1 MSICTPCT
9 KTKPILYCSDAI
21 HVADWI
27 AGVGVSVFVWYR
39 NTATGRTEVE
49 SITTG
54 VDGKISITFGNKME
68 GNSYE
73 LWINT
78 SEGTMNDQDSFYLP
92 NTTDS
97 VTCITVKFNR
107 AYDNGSVTV
116 AESVIEA
123 A

>member
-9 KTKPILYCSDAI
+9 KTKPVLYCSDAI

-27 AGVGVSVFVWYR
+27 AGVGVDVFVWYR

-49 SITTG
+49 AVTTG
-54 VDGKISITFGNKME
+54 VDGKVSIDFTNKME

-78 SEGTMNDQDSFYLP
+78 SKAAMNDKDTFYLP
-92 NTTDS
+92 DTTTS
-97 VTCITVKFNR
+97 VTCITVKFDR
-107 AYDNGSVTV
+107 VTDTTV
-116 AESVIEA
+116 AESVIESV
-123 A
+123 